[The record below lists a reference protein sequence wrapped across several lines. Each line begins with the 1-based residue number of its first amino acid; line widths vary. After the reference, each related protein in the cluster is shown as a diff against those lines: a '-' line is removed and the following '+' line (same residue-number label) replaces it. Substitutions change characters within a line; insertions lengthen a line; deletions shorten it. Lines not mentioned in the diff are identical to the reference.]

1 MHQQVGC
8 GVDQGFTR
16 AEHSYC
22 LEYKAGGVGGVGGH
36 ENKVGGLRNSRSLS
50 SLQATA
56 LPVLDTVCVYGH
68 GLGGVGG
75 VGGHENKVG
84 GAAEFAI
91 LVHGSKVSNPY
102 IYFGL

>member
-1 MHQQVGC
+1 MHQLVGC

-36 ENKVGGLRNSRSLS
+36 ENKVGG
-50 SLQATA
+50 
-56 LPVLDTVCVYGH
+56 
-68 GLGGVGG
+68 
-75 VGGHENKVG
+75 
-84 GAAEFAI
+84 AAEFAF

-102 IYFGL
+102 IYYVL

>member
-1 MHQQVGC
+1 VGL
-8 GVDQGFTR
+8 GDMKIKW
-16 AEHSYC
+16 E
-22 LEYKAGGVGGVGGH
+22 
-36 ENKVGGLRNSRSLS
+36 GLRNLRSLS

-84 GAAEFAI
+84 GAAEFAFQ
-91 LVHGSKVSNPY
+91 VHGSKISNPS
-102 IYFGL
+102 I